1 MLMFQ
6 DVNISAVHFIGAVGG
21 FIFGG
26 IYAILQSWLSYRM
39 RRVHRQHIA
48 SCILFFRIVLSLGLV
63 FFVPIGEKLVSTV
76 AILLYWM

>member
-6 DVNISAVHFIGAVGG
+6 DVDIYTVHIIGAVGG
-21 FIFGG
+21 FILGG
-26 IYAILQSWLSYRM
+26 IYAILQSCLSYRM
-39 RRVHRQHIA
+39 RRVHPQHIG

-76 AILLYWM
+76 AI